1 MGLMD
6 WLYPKKCV
14 GCGKRGR
21 YGCDSCLSKIRLRVD
36 QSDSCLSLFEYQGLV
51 RKTIQRLKFSYL
63 KNIEEDLEG
72 LISWGLDQQLKR
84 RINFRFKDFI
94 GKKPVVQPVSLHWKR
109 KNWRGYNQSEIVA
122 RVVGGKLGLK
132 VVGVLVRRKQT
143 RSQVGLSREDRGRN
157 LKNAFRIKE
166 VMLPQRILLVDDV
179 WTTGATMRASIK
191 TLKKNGV
198 REVWGL
204 SLAR

>member
-1 MGLMD
+1 MD

-14 GCGKRGR
+14 GCGERGR
-21 YGCDSCLSKIRLRVD
+21 YGCDSCLSKIRLRSD
-36 QSDSCLSLFEYQGLV
+36 QSDNCLSLFEYQGLV
-51 RKTIQRLKFSYL
+51 KKMIQRLKYSYL
-63 KNIEEDLEG
+63 RNIEKELDN

-84 RINFRFKDFI
+84 QVNFRFKDFI
-94 GKKPVVQPVSLHWKR
+94 GKKPEVQPVSLHWKR
-109 KNWRGYNQSEIVA
+109 KNWRGYNQSEIIA
-122 RVVGGKLGLK
+122 RAVGDKLDLRA
-132 VVGVLVRRKQT
+132 VEVLVRKKETQ
-143 RSQVGLSREDRGRN
+143 SQVGLSREDRGRN
-157 LKNAFRIKE
+157 LKNAFK
-166 VMLPQRILLVDDV
+166 VKGVKLSQRILLVDDV